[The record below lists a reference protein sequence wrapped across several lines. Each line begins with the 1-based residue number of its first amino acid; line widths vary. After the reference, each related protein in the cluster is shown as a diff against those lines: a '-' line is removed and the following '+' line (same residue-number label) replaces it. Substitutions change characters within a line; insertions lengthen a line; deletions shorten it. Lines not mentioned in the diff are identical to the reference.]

1 MRYDHTQ
8 IRMTSLKKSMKGK
21 GWTGCGKKGT
31 LMFHWWEYK
40 LVQTLW
46 RPVCRFLKNTK
57 RELPSDPAIPLL
69 GMYPEKTVIQKD
81 KLPALFLRANSTMC
95 RCR

>member
-1 MRYDHTQ
+1 
-8 IRMTSLKKSMKGK
+8 MKGK

-31 LMFHWWEYK
+31 LMFHWWECK

-46 RPVCRFLKNTK
+46 RTVCRFLKKTK
-57 RELPSDPAIPLL
+57 RELPLDSAIPLL
-69 GMYPEKTVIQKD
+69 GMYTEKTVIQKD
-81 KLPALFLRANSTMC
+81 KLPALFLRANSTRC